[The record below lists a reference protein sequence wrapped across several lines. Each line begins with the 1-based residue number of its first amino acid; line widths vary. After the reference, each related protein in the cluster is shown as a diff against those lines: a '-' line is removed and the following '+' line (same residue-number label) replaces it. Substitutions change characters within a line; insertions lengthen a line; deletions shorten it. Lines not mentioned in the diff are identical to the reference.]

1 MAAQTFPLDTISKLL
16 LLTPR
21 RVNQLVNEGIIPR
34 AERGRYELV
43 AVVQAYVKYLREKA
57 VRGDIS
63 DEYANHRTRLL
74 KARADMAEM
83 EQAQLENKLV
93 PTADIEQA
101 WGEVLNACRAK
112 LLAIPTKTATEVLAS
127 ENINEIKAILKSAVT
142 EALLEL
148 SSVHVETVNPIR
160 VTQPG
165 ESDSEVDDLVEAP
178 ARTDDKR
185 VGRPRTKTIS

>member
-21 RVNQLVNEGIIPR
+21 RVNQLVNEGILPR

-43 AVVQAYVKYLREKA
+43 PVVQAYIKYLREKA

-63 DEYANHRTRLL
+63 DDYANHRTRLL

-83 EQAQLENKLV
+83 EQAQLMDQLI
-93 PTADIEQA
+93 PAADVEKA
-101 WGEVLNACRAK
+101 WGEVLAACRAR
-112 LLAIPTKTATEVLAS
+112 LLNLPTKVAPEVFAADNLVHV
-127 ENINEIKAILKSAVT
+127 KALLKQSVY
-142 EALLEL
+142 EALNEL

-160 VTQPG
+160 APESG
-165 ESDSEVDDLVEAP
+165 EGDTELAENADP
-178 ARTDDKR
+178 AA
-185 VGRPRTKTIS
+185 